1 MNVLR
6 LIAATIVALG
16 AGTQV
21 QAASIDTLG
30 SWDGTREVDAFGST
44 FSGVYGE
51 TFTAPGGDLT
61 SFTFE
66 VTTTGPLNVV
76 GQVYAWSGGL
86 YGDSSAGAVGPA
98 LFTSAPF
105 ILSSPDNYQALTI
118 NTGSVAMTAGGQYV
132 ALLAD
137 TGGNV
142 VTDSDGNPVP
152 DSAGASFGQA
162 FVGPHAGVPNA
173 PGDGGFAFYN
183 NGNVL
188 GLIGAN
194 AWGDGFDLGSLAWQA
209 NFNVPEPASMAVLGA
224 GLFGLGVIRRRNAA

>member
-1 MNVLR
+1 MKVLR
-6 LIAATIVALG
+6 IVAATIVALG

-21 QAASIDTLG
+21 QAASIDTLA
-30 SWDGTREVDAFGST
+30 SWDGTTEVNAFGSL

-76 GQVYAWSGGL
+76 AQVYAWSGAL
-86 YGDSSAGAVGPA
+86 YGDGSAGAVGPA
-98 LFTSAPF
+98 LFTSTPF
-105 ILSSPDNYQALTI
+105 IISSPDNFQALTI

-137 TGGNV
+137 TGGNSP
-142 VTDSDGNPVP
+142 SDN
-152 DSAGASFGQA
+152 AAASFGQA
-162 FVGPHAGVPNA
+162 FVGPHAGVPNV

-188 GLIGAN
+188 SLIAAN
-194 AWGDGFDLGSLAWQA
+194 AWGDSFDLGSLAWQA
-209 NFNVPEPASMAVLGA
+209 NFNVPEPASMALLGA